1 KTEPLTEILTAVVGA
16 ARKVKRKDPVH
27 VMVKVSPDEDSEEDV
42 RGICDAVWDS
52 GVDGVVVGNTTKR
65 RPDPLPNGQHL
76 TAQERRILLEQ
87 EGGYSGYQTFHR
99 TVALVKRYRTMLDES
114 SYVPQHEAD
123 SASPTTKPRSNP
135 EQDNDETGQRAKST
149 PSGKD
154 DSSIASSIASTAKS
168 TLLETHQETQPPITD
183 SEVDASVARDEQ
195 HLKPQTPESEADSKS
210 QPIIRL
216 PERIN
221 PFSSSSNTS
230 NNKSSSPPAP
240 PEAGNL
246 VTSSTDHTLQT
257 LSPSPTSATHSS
269 SSNHPKRKVIFAT
282 GGITNGSQALEVLR
296 AGADVAQVY
305 TALVYGGI
313 GTISKM
319 KMEMR
324 EELAANK
331 KKEE

>member
-1 KTEPLTEILTAVVGA
+1 
-16 ARKVKRKDPVH
+16 
-27 VMVKVSPDEDSEEDV
+27 
-42 RGICDAVWDS
+42 
-52 GVDGVVVGNTTKR
+52 
-65 RPDPLPNGQHL
+65 
-76 TAQERRILLEQ
+76 
-87 EGGYSGYQTFHR
+87 
-99 TVALVKRYRTMLDES
+99 MLDES
-114 SYVPQHEAD
+114 SYITEDEAD
-123 SASPTTKPRSNP
+123 SASPRNKPPSDP
-135 EQDNDETGQRAKST
+135 ELYNDETGQRAKST

-154 DSSIASSIASTAKS
+154 DSSMASSIASTAKS
-168 TLLETHQETQPPITD
+168 ALLETHQETQPSITD

-195 HLKPQTPESEADSKS
+195 HLKPQTPESEANSSS

-216 PERIN
+216 PERSN

-230 NNKSSSPPAP
+230 NNESSSPPAP
-240 PEAGNL
+240 PEASNVL
-246 VTSSTDHTLQT
+246 TSSTDDTPQP

-331 KKEE
+331 KKKKE